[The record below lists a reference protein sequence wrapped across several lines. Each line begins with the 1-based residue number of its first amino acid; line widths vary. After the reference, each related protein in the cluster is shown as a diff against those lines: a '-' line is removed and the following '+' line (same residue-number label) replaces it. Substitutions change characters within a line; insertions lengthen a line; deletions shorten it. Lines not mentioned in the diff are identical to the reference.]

1 MLGFRG
7 GVHLPQSKITK
18 RDVVNMSE
26 LPKKVVIPLSQHIG
40 KPCKPLVN
48 VGDEV
53 KIGQKIAESDVFCSA
68 PIHAS
73 ISGKVTEIGNKPH
86 PCTGDGMAIV
96 IESNGKII
104 WDESVKQRDNVD
116 AISSKELIEIVKQA
130 GIVGMGGAMFPT
142 HVKYCLPEGKKVDTI
157 ILNGAECEPM
167 LTCDHR
173 LMLENPDDIIKGLKL
188 IMKMA
193 GAEKAIIG
201 IEDNKPDAVK
211 LLKEKTEKEANIDV
225 VGLKTRYPQGAEKM
239 LIYSLTGRKVP
250 CACLPLDVG
259 VIVNNV
265 GTAKAIYDAVYKG
278 KPLIER
284 VTTITG
290 DVEKPQNMLV
300 RVGTSFADLI
310 KQCGGYDSEPA
321 KLLNGGPMMGIAQST
336 DEVPVLKGTSGI
348 LVQNKLSLTK
358 EEERVCIRCA
368 KCIQVC
374 PMEIMATTIANYAK
388 HDRID
393 DAEENNAMDCIEC
406 GCCAYECPSKIPLVH
421 WIKYAKAEICE
432 KRAKE
437 QAKKKEEKAEEKK
450 E

>member
-1 MLGFRG
+1 MLNLIR
-7 GVHLPQSKITK
+7 GVHPPEHKITK
-18 RDVVNMSE
+18 EAEIKQAE

-53 KIGQKIAESDVFCSA
+53 KIGQKIAESDAFCSA

-73 ISGKVTEIGNKPH
+73 ISGKVIEIGKKPH
-86 PCTGDGMAIV
+86 PCAGEGTAIV
-96 IESNGKII
+96 IESNGKMI
-104 WDESVKQRDNVD
+104 WDDSVKARENVD
-116 AISSKELIEIVKQA
+116 SISSKELIEIVKQA

-142 HVKYCLPEGKKVDTI
+142 HVKFCPPEGKKIDTI

-173 LMLENPDDIIKGLKL
+173 LMLKHPDEIIKGLKL

-193 GAEKAIIG
+193 GAEEAIIG
-201 IEDNKPDAVK
+201 IEGNKPDAIK
-211 LLKEKTEKEANIDV
+211 ILTEKTAKEPAIKV
-225 VGLKTRYPQGAEKM
+225 VGLKTKYPQGAEKM
-239 LIYSLTGRKVP
+239 LIYALTQRKVP
-250 CACLPLDVG
+250 CGGLPLDIG

-265 GTAKAIYDAVYKG
+265 GTAKAIHDAVYQM

-284 VTTITG
+284 VVTVTG
-290 DVEKPQNMLV
+290 DVKKPQNMLV
-300 RVGTSFADLI
+300 KVGTSFSDLI
-310 KQCGGYDSEPA
+310 KQCDGFDGEPA
-321 KLLNGGPMMGIAQST
+321 KIINGGPMMGIAQAT

-348 LVQNKLSLTK
+348 LIQNKKTLVE
-358 EEERVCIRCA
+358 EEERVCIRCG
-368 KCIQVC
+368 KCIESC
-374 PMEIMATTIANYAK
+374 PMEIMPTTITDYAK

-421 WIKYAKAEICE
+421 WIKYAKAEISK
-432 KRAKE
+432 KRLR
-437 QAKKKEEKAEEKK
+437 KKKRKNE
-450 E
+450 

>member
-1 MLGFRG
+1 MFKFKW
-7 GVHLPQSKITK
+7 GVHPPERKLSKK
-18 RDVVNMSE
+18 SE
-26 LPKKVVIPLSQHIG
+26 IKQAEMPKKVVIPLSQHIG
-40 KPCKPLVN
+40 APCKPLVR

-53 KIGQKIAESDVFCSA
+53 KIGQKIAESEAFCSA

-73 ISGKVTEIGNKPH
+73 ISGKVIEIGKKPH
-86 PCTGDGMAIV
+86 PCAGEGMAIV
-96 IESNGKII
+96 IESDGKMI
-104 WDESVKQRDNVD
+104 WDESVKSRENVD
-116 AISSKELIEIVKQA
+116 ALSSKELIEIVKQA

-142 HVKYCLPEGKKVDTI
+142 FIKFCPPEGTKIDTI

-173 LMLENPDDIIKGLKL
+173 LMLEHTEEIIKGLKL
-188 IMKMA
+188 IMKMS

-201 IEDNKPDAVK
+201 LEDNKPDAIKV
-211 LLKEKTEKEANIDV
+211 LEEKTAKESAIKV

-265 GTAKAIYDAVYKG
+265 GTAKAIHDAVYKG

-284 VTTITG
+284 VLTVTG
-290 DVEKPQNMLV
+290 DVKKPQNLLV
-300 RVGTSFADLI
+300 KVGTSFSELI
-310 KQCGGYDSEPA
+310 KQCDGFNGDPA
-321 KLLNGGPMMGIAQST
+321 KILNGGPMMGIAQAT

-348 LVQNKLSLTK
+348 LIQSRRNVVK
-358 EEERVCIRCA
+358 EEERVCIRCG
-368 KCIQVC
+368 KCIESC
-374 PMEIMATTIANYAK
+374 PMEIMATTISNFAK

-406 GCCAYECPSKIPLVH
+406 GCCSYECPSKIPLVH
-421 WIKYAKAEICE
+421 WIKYAKAEINK

-437 QAKKKEEKAEEKK
+437 KAKKKEEKAEEKK